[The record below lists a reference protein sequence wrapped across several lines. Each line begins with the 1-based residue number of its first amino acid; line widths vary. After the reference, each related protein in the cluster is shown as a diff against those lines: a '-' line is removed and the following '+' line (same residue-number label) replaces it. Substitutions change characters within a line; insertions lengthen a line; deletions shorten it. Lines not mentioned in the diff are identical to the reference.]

1 MDMKKRASTIRL
13 VMWIVVI
20 YLSVAAVPAE
30 AVTQNAGK
38 SGQVTDC
45 RNIGGYYLDCGAKI
59 MPGADSHCAE
69 APPNR
74 ACCNINPDT

>member
-1 MDMKKRASTIRL
+1 
-13 VMWIVVI
+13 MWIVVI